1 MNRKETP
8 TDEQSSAPLP
18 DAGLSTKTLA
28 LILGVNAL
36 VSTVISLLVVL
47 IVGPWAFTGA
57 VQGFPTAEKPA
68 AAQTSPAEA
77 TPLEQIAGSP
87 VAEAPAMSPTAT
99 AIPEPE
105 LYVVQVGDSLSGIA
119 AGYGVSVDDIMAA
132 NGFNNPDY
140 LQAGQT
146 LLIPV
151 GGLAEATPTYT
162 PHPVPTDTPIPFD
175 PPSLTENSAAQ
186 PAVDISL
193 TPTFTPSPIPTAT
206 APAFDE
212 IAVDIN
218 NVLGYGQLEQ
228 EMVILFNR
236 GPGLSLSGWK
246 LTGAKT
252 GDYNFPNLFLW
263 NGGSVRI
270 HTVTGTN
277 TPTDLYW
284 DQEAPV
290 WFSGDT
296 LELKNARGEVVA
308 TYTIP

>member
-1 MNRKETP
+1 MNKKDFP
-8 TDEQSSAPLP
+8 TDKQPISNLP
-18 DAGLSTKTLA
+18 DHGLSTKTLA

-36 VSTVISLLVVL
+36 ISTVISLLVVL
-47 IVGPWAFTGA
+47 VVGPWAFTGA
-57 VQGFPTAEKPA
+57 VQGFPTAEKVSA
-68 AAQTSPAEA
+68 APTPLAQSTPLDQITGSPSAIAPVA
-77 TPLEQIAGSP
+77 TPSVTP
-87 VAEAPAMSPTAT
+87 
-99 AIPEPE
+99 IPEPE

-119 AGYGVSVDDIMAA
+119 ANFGVTVDEIMAA

-151 GGLAEATPTYT
+151 GGLANATPTFT
-162 PHPVPTDTPIPFD
+162 PNPVPTDTPIPFD
-175 PPSLTENSAAQ
+175 PPSLTENSTAQ